1 MQNRGRGVARRKEKP
16 GSVASGPHLN
26 AQIQPLRQLQVQ
38 EDPHNEREQRQ
49 CLHEYQ
55 TQQHGGA
62 NASSRSGIACDA
74 LTRSCSDA
82 SLAPVRRQP
91 PAMATPK
98 PAANASVPGLRG
110 AFSPVAPPCANA
122 AGAIIITATSTV
134 KQPLLSSFE
143 FLLQN
148 CRQEVVPDTVQPGS
162 R

>member
-1 MQNRGRGVARRKEKP
+1 MQNRGGGVSP
-16 GSVASGPHLN
+16 GSDEESPEASASGPHLN

-82 SLAPVRRQP
+82 SLAQS
-91 PAMATPK
+91 
-98 PAANASVPGLRG
+98 AANRRYG
-110 AFSPVAPPCANA
+110 NA
-122 AGAIIITATSTV
+122 ETGG
-134 KQPLLSSFE
+134 Q
-143 FLLQN
+143 
-148 CRQEVVPDTVQPGS
+148 RQRTRTQ